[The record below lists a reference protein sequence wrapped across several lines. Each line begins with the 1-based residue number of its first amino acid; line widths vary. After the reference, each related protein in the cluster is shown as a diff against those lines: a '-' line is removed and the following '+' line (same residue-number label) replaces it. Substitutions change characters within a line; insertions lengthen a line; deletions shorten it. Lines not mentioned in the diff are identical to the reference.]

1 MKPSTLKTVLSACIA
16 NRQPVLLQGSPG
28 VGKTDM
34 VVNAALSESA
44 DMVTVYCACSDPCDP
59 KGMPATWS
67 TPDGQQSDFIPFGW
81 LKRLINA
88 DRTTVCF
95 LDDIGAATPAVQLS
109 FMNLVQARRTGD
121 GTPISDNVVFI
132 AATNRR
138 SDKAGVTG
146 MLEPLK
152 SRWATILNVEPDLD
166 DWIDWALDNG
176 MPTELIAFLRFR
188 PHLLNDFTPSAD
200 LVNSPSPRTVAAVG
214 RLMSLGLPSETEY
227 EVYSGAA
234 GEGFAAEFLG
244 FLKIFRNLPSRDAIL
259 MDPENAEVP
268 EDPATLYAVCGSV
281 ASAASEQTME
291 RVCTYANRLP
301 AEFSVM
307 LMRDAIKRDPKIVN
321 TRPYID
327 WGRKHKD
334 VLL

>member
-1 MKPSTLKTVLSACIA
+1 MKPSTLKTVLAACIA
-16 NRQPVLLQGSPG
+16 NRQPVLLQGAPG
-28 VGKTDM
+28 VGKTEI
-34 VVNAALSESA
+34 VSQAAVNAGA
-44 DMVTVYCACSDPCDP
+44 DMLTVYCACSDPCDP
-59 KGMPATWS
+59 KGMPATWATS
-67 TPDGQQSDFIPFGW
+67 DGQAADFVPFGW

-95 LDDIGAATPAVQLS
+95 LDDIGGATPAVQLS
-109 FMNLVQARRTGD
+109 FMNVVQARKTGD

-138 SDKAGVTG
+138 QDKAGVTG

-152 SRWATILNVEPDLD
+152 SRWATILTVEPDLE
-166 DWIDWALDNG
+166 DWIDWALDTG
-176 MPTELIAFLRFR
+176 VPTELIAFLRFR
-188 PHLLNDFTPSAD
+188 PHLLHDFTPSAD
-200 LVNSPSPRTVAAVG
+200 LINTPSPRTVAAVG
-214 RLMSLGLPSETEY
+214 RLMGLGLPGETEY

-234 GEGFAAEFLG
+234 GEGFAAELLG

-259 MDPENAEVP
+259 MDPANAEVP
-268 EDPATLYAVCGSV
+268 EDPATLYAVCG
-281 ASAASEQTME
+281 AIAAAASDQTIE
-291 RVCTYANRLP
+291 RVVTYANRLP
-301 AEFSVM
+301 DEFSVM
-307 LMRDAIKRDPKIVN
+307 LMRDAIKRDSSITN